1 MKIKHKQSGVQLTV
15 KEEQAPFKAY
25 WTTDGGSYIHKDDPE
40 WELVKEEEWEDVT
53 EECDAGRYAR
63 NAFDPESSCHA
74 LNNNLYLAIKGVRI
88 IHLDGYRLRKIDG
101 LHNGPAFIVE
111 RRKA

>member
-1 MKIKHKQSGVQLTV
+1 MKIKHKQSGAELTV

-53 EECDAGRYAR
+53 SECKHIDRHSSVTLLGGKRFRY
-63 NAFDPESSCHA
+63 S
-74 LNNNLYLAIKGVRI
+74 
-88 IHLDGYRLRKIDG
+88 DG